1 MPQVLQMHPFDSQ
14 NVVRS
19 LWIWTSKPLF
29 EVVQVVEVRPE
40 NAKPRLAAHV
50 TSAPSLV
57 ESSLALET
65 GQAGQACAQGLVVP
79 QLPAISQSDPALRH
93 LVTRNAP
100 PTQGTLLDRH
110 DASRERSRTPEKV
123 KFAVVPQYICH
134 WSKILTTQNQR
145 YCFPT
150 QHAATWPAFHV
161 LKTAQNSLLD
171 EHPKLVFCM
180 RRASKLWRWVMF
192 DEPCKITQENLREC
206 KII

>member
-40 NAKPRLAAHV
+40 NAKPRLAARV

-65 GQAGQACAQGLVVP
+65 GQAGHACAQGLVVP

-123 KFAVVPQYICH
+123 KFAVVRNIFA
-134 WSKILTTQNQR
+134 ID
-145 YCFPT
+145 
-150 QHAATWPAFHV
+150 
-161 LKTAQNSLLD
+161 LKS
-171 EHPKLVFCM
+171 
-180 RRASKLWRWVMF
+180 
-192 DEPCKITQENLREC
+192 
-206 KII
+206 